1 MAKLKI
7 AHKHRWQVGFSS
19 GGGNNFRCLAC
30 DDVITIG
37 EVERAMNAVV
47 SFPLQDAV
55 QVLWDLEHAAGLAL
69 GPEYDALEDYISEL
83 EP

>member
-1 MAKLKI
+1 MAKLKF
-7 AHKHRWQVGFSS
+7 AHKHRWKVGFAP
-19 GGGNNFRCLAC
+19 GGGNNFQCLAC
-30 DDVITIG
+30 DSVITIG
-37 EVERAMNAVV
+37 EVERALNAVV
-47 SFPLQDAV
+47 SFPLQDAI